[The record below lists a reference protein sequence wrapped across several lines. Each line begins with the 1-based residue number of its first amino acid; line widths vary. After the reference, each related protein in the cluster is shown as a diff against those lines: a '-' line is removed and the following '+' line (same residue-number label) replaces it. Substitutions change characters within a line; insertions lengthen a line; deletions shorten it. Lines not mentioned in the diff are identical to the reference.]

1 MWGALVGRTNVKA
14 YCHRHMSREHIVE
27 TFEHPP
33 AAKSDS
39 VKWEFARRISS
50 DLEPY
55 WVADMD
61 FPAPRAI
68 TDALRDRVE
77 HGLLGYTFVR
87 DSVFEAFAEWQ
98 ERRLGVRPPI
108 HWAWIHGVMAGV
120 RAAVSLYSEK
130 GDSVIVQ
137 TPVYFPFM
145 DAVEGQS
152 RTLLVNELVHDGSRY
167 RFDFEDLER
176 KAAAG
181 AKLLLLCSPH
191 NPVGRVW
198 SPDELQRVIDICRRY
213 NVVLVSDEIHGDLI
227 MPGYRFVPTA
237 SLDTDGLTVL
247 TLSSATKSFNIP
259 GLPGAI
265 CTAQAG
271 GPIDLIKKYMHSIGA
286 DTPNVLTLQAVEAA
300 YRGGEEWLDEAMRYI
315 SATAK
320 EVQGIFG
327 NSSAPVTVEPLEG
340 TYLMWI
346 GCERISTDDTR
357 LREQLQH
364 EANAWLVEGSRF
376 GAGGAGALRM
386 NVAAPRTRVCNAA
399 KRIAGHLETV
409 S

>member
-1 MWGALVGRTNVKA
+1 
-14 YCHRHMSREHIVE
+14 MSRKHIVD
-27 TFEHPP
+27 TFESPP
-33 AAKSDS
+33 VAESDS

-61 FPAPRAI
+61 FPAPKAI
-68 TDALRDRVE
+68 TDALRARVE
-77 HGLLGYTFVR
+77 HGLLGYTFAR
-87 DSVFEAFAEWQ
+87 DSVFEAFADWQ
-98 ERRLGVRPPI
+98 ERRLGYRPPE

-120 RAAVSLYSEK
+120 RAAVSLYSK
-130 GDSVIVQ
+130 QGDSVIVQ

-145 DAVEGQS
+145 DAVEGQG
-152 RTLLVNELVHDGSRY
+152 RTLMVNELAHDGSRY
-167 RFDFEDLER
+167 RFDFDDLER
-176 KAAAG
+176 KAASG

-198 SPDELQRVIDICRRY
+198 GADELQRVIDICRRH
-213 NVVLVSDEIHGDLI
+213 NVVIVSDEIHGDLI

-237 SLDTDGLTVL
+237 SLDTDGLTLL

-265 CTAQAG
+265 CTAEARE
-271 GPIDLIKKYMHSIGA
+271 PIDLIKDYMHSLGA
-286 DTPNVLTLQAVEAA
+286 DTPNVLTLRAVEAA

-315 SATAK
+315 SHTAK
-320 EVQGIFG
+320 EVHAIVGA
-327 NSSAPVTVEPLEG
+327 SSAPLTVEPLEG

-346 GCERISTDDTR
+346 GCERVCVDDRR

-376 GAGGAGALRM
+376 GAGGEGALRM
-386 NVAAPRTRVCNAA
+386 NIAAPRRRVCDAA
-399 KRIAGHLETV
+399 ARIVGILETV